1 MVVNVWKSELTGK
14 IYEMPVDWLPAKG
27 MIGWELIGTI
37 QRN

>member
-1 MVVNVWKSELTGK
+1 MLINLWKSTFSNTV
-14 IYEMPVDWLPAKG
+14 YEMPTDWLPAKG